1 MNKRF
6 LLLLSSILFSSN
18 IVSAQSNLLNAKI
31 PEEIGQKT
39 AAQLEA
45 DNDKPL
51 PYPWINDRDVLFG
64 KRVWEIMDL
73 DERVNFPF
81 YYPIEENLGSDRK
94 SLFNVLLDGIKSGE
108 ITDVY
113 SDSYFQNKKTLEE
126 ILSSFKFSELTSEG
140 LDIVNMYQ
148 GKSEAELKAKNILQD
163 YHYNNS
169 EVTPADVVQYKVVG
183 LWYFDAMQAELKYRI
198 LGIAPLAVDALS
210 KARGMDDATTE
221 LFWVFYPSVRDILH
235 DSKAFNNRNSAV
247 PFSFD
252 HLLNSRR
259 FSSVIYKEENVYGDR
274 AIDEYV
280 IENAQMQLL
289 EAERIKE
296 KIRDVEQDMW
306 NY

>member
-51 PYPWINDRDVLFG
+51 PYPWINDRDVLYG

-94 SLFNVLLDGIKSGE
+94 SLFNVLLDGIKAGE

-235 DSKAFNNRNSAV
+235 DSKAFNDRNSAI